1 MIRVC
6 HGVRG
11 VLWDCFGV
19 VLFGML
25 SEELFFCCALY
36 GDGPC
41 ISLSRILKLISSV
54 SQVHGLSES
63 FCHHDF
69 VGQSDS

>member
-1 MIRVC
+1 MV
-6 HGVRG
+6 
-11 VLWDCFGV
+11 
-19 VLFGML
+19 
-25 SEELFFCCALY
+25 SEECCGIVLELSCLGCCQRNCFFVVRYMAM
-36 GDGPC
+36 GRA